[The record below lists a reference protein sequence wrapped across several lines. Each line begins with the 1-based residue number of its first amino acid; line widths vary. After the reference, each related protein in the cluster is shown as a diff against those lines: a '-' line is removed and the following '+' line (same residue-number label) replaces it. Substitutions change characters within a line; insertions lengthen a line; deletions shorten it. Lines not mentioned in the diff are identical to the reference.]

1 VIEQQLAELLDFV
14 ATHDGVST
22 ARAAK
27 RLGLGQS
34 QLQRL
39 LAVLGEDDS
48 FGGLGLLMIRES
60 GPRRV
65 LSLSPRG
72 REWME
77 AHS

>member
-1 VIEQQLAELLDFV
+1 MIEQALADLLAFV
-14 ATHDGVST
+14 AANDGTST

-39 LAVLGEDDS
+39 LAVLGDDEA
-48 FGGLGLLMIRES
+48 FGGLGLLTIREA
-60 GPRRV
+60 GERRL
-65 LSLSPRG
+65 LSLSPSG

>member
-1 VIEQQLAELLDFV
+1 MIEQALADLLAFV
-14 ATHDGVST
+14 AANDGTST

-39 LAVLGEDDS
+39 LAVLGEDEA
-48 FGGLGLLMIRES
+48 FGGLGLLTVREA
-60 GPRRV
+60 GERCL